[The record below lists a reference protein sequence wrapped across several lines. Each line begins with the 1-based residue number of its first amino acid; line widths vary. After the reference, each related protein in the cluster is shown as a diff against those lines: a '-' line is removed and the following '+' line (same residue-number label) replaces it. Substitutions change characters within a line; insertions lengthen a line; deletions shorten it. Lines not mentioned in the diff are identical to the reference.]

1 MSILER
7 LLYEDNDIILV
18 KALFNR
24 YKERILILQNQ
35 TIPKKTILAIIGAGM
50 MAFCGVLT
58 ETSMNVTF
66 PTLMKQFSLSMSVV
80 QWLSTGYLLLVSLT
94 MATSAYIQRR
104 YKIRSIF
111 IFSGVSFII
120 GSFVCAMAP
129 SFVVLLVGRL
139 IQAIATGY
147 AIPLLFAIILQQ
159 IPVARLGVFMGLG
172 GMVVGVAPSLGPTY
186 GGMNTFLFSWRE
198 IFWFIL
204 PVVAIAL
211 LLGAF
216 TIPQKIKTRRDTFD
230 FLGLLLLGISFF
242 LIAEGFTEAGNFGW
256 LSIQFWG
263 FLVAGLVVIGLFI
276 YHSLHSDRDL
286 LDLTIFKSPT
296 FVLSIIP
303 YFLIQ
308 LMNIGISYLLPNYSQ
323 LVFGANS
330 LVAGSAILLGSLIG
344 AIVQP
349 ISGRLLDSHGAGY
362 PIRIGSAL
370 IVVAM
375 VLFALFGLH
384 LTIPLIVGFYS
395 IFGLG
400 FGFSFGNV
408 MTNGIQQ
415 VPGKL
420 QQDANAAFNTSQQ
433 YAGSIG
439 TAIMAAILTSSQQ
452 SDLHLSQA
460 VLSARGGD
468 HDFILLAILAV
479 TAVML
484 ILINFQKQA
493 KTSQA

>member
-1 MSILER
+1 M
-7 LLYEDNDIILV
+7 EDQ
-18 KALFNR
+18 A
-24 YKERILILQNQ
+24 
-35 TIPKKTILAIIGAGM
+35 IPKKTILAIIGAGLL
-50 MAFCGVLT
+50 AFCGVLT

-94 MATSAYIQRR
+94 MATSAFVQRR
-104 YKIRSIF
+104 FKIRSIF
-111 IFSGVSFII
+111 VFAGVAFIV
-120 GSFVCAMAP
+120 GSFVCGLAP
-129 SFVVLLVGRL
+129 NFIGLLIGRL

-159 IPVARLGVFMGLG
+159 IPVSRLGVFMGIG
-172 GMVVGVAPSLGPTY
+172 GMTVGVAPSLGPTY

-204 PVVAIAL
+204 PVVVVAV

-216 TIPQKIKTRRDTFD
+216 TIPQKMKTRRDAFD
-230 FLGLLLLGISFF
+230 FLGLILLGISFF
-242 LIAEGFTEAGNFGW
+242 LIAEGFTEAGNYGW
-256 LSIQFWG
+256 LSLQFWG
-263 FLVAGLVVIGLFI
+263 FLIAGIVVIGLFV
-276 YHSLHSDRDL
+276 YHSFHSERDL

-296 FVLSIIP
+296 FVLSIMA

-330 LVAGSAILLGSLIG
+330 LVAGSAILLGSLVSG
-344 AIVQP
+344 IVQP
-349 ISGRLLDSHGAGY
+349 MSGRLLDSHGAGY
-362 PIRIGSAL
+362 PIRFGITL
-370 IVVAM
+370 IVISM
-375 VLFALFGLH
+375 VLFAIFGLH
-384 LTIPLIVGFYS
+384 LTIPLIVFFYL

-400 FGFSFGNV
+400 FGFSFGNT
-408 MTNGIQQ
+408 MTNGIKQ
-415 VPGKL
+415 VDGKL

-439 TAIMAAILTSSQQ
+439 TAIMAAILTSSQH
-452 SDLHLSQA
+452 SNSHLSQA
-460 VLSARGGD
+460 VLSARGGA
-468 HDFILLAILAV
+468 HDFILLAVLAV
-479 TAVML
+479 TALIL

-493 KTSQA
+493 KATR

>member
-1 MSILER
+1 ME
-7 LLYEDNDIILV
+7 
-18 KALFNR
+18 
-24 YKERILILQNQ
+24 NQ
-35 TIPKKTILAIIGAGM
+35 TIPRKTILAIIGAGL

-66 PTLMKQFSLSMSVV
+66 PTLMKQFGLSMSVV

-111 IFSGVSFII
+111 IFSGVSFIV
-120 GSFVCAMAP
+120 GSFVCALAP
-129 SFVVLLVGRL
+129 NFVTLLIGRL
-139 IQAIATGY
+139 IQALATGY

-186 GGMNTFLFSWRE
+186 GGMNTYLFTWRE

-204 PVVAIAL
+204 PIVVIAV
-211 LLGAF
+211 LLGSF
-216 TIPQKIKTRRDTFD
+216 TITQKMKTRRDTFD
-230 FLGLLLLGISFF
+230 FIGLILLGISFF

-263 FLVAGLVVIGLFI
+263 FLIAGLLVIGLFV
-276 YHSLHSDRDL
+276 YHSLHSERDL
-286 LDLTIFKSPT
+286 LDLAIFKIPT
-296 FVLSIIP
+296 FVLSILP

-330 LVAGSAILLGSLIG
+330 LVAGSAILLGSLVS
-344 AIVQP
+344 AIIQP
-349 ISGRLLDSHGAGY
+349 LSGRLLDYRGAGY
-362 PIRIGSAL
+362 PIRIGSVL
-370 IVVAM
+370 IVLAM
-375 VLFALFGLH
+375 VLFAVFGLH
-384 LTIPLIVGFYS
+384 LTIPLIVIFYTV
-395 IFGLG
+395 FGLG

-415 VPGKL
+415 VDGKL

-439 TAIMAAILTSSQQ
+439 TAIMAAILTGSQH
-452 SDLHLSQA
+452 SDPQTSQA

-468 HDFILLAILAV
+468 HDFILLAVLAV
-479 TAVML
+479 VAFVL
-484 ILINFQKQA
+484 IMINFREQA
-493 KTSQA
+493 KKVHG